1 MNDREEM
8 EELAREKFDKTLSRF
23 LCPAQRQQIL
33 RDLGDPETQEKVI
46 RFSELIERC
55 PENAEASELDDD
67 ALVILK
73 YALPHTNVNFYVMG
87 IERLAEDVAS
97 EFAPEVLGVTEVEEG
112 GWCLGELYLGKV
124 LEHGIRLELDFE
136 PVSFSK
142 LKSQIS

>member
-1 MNDREEM
+1 MNDV

-33 RDLGDPETQEKVI
+33 RVLGDPETQEKVI

-55 PENAEASELDDD
+55 PENAEASEMDDD
-67 ALVILK
+67 AQVILR
-73 YALPHTNVNFYVMG
+73 YEMFFTGVNFYVMG

-97 EFAPEVLGVTEVEEG
+97 EFDPEVWGVTELEEG
-112 GWCLGELYLGKV
+112 GWCLGELYLGKI
-124 LEHGIRLELDFE
+124 LNYGILLDLDFE